1 MSTTLSPPTKLG
13 YGTWQYTWTG
23 TAPFRVFN
31 YQTYAYVLKDSADTA
46 IVVTST
52 NDIEPP
58 AIEVFDSTETADPQG
73 VTYPAQ
79 LVLQWRGYKYAASY
93 RIEKETA
100 PSTYTEVQNYFED
113 GRGYYVFTAGIQ
125 SDDVV
130 EASYRVVTIDKSG
143 EEIDTDSAAYVI
155 RNPSPPLLTYTYS
168 AGTGLL
174 TVAAA

>member
-1 MSTTLSPPTKLG
+1 MAATLSPPTKLG
-13 YGTWQYTWTG
+13 YGTWLYTFTG
-23 TAPFRVFN
+23 IGPFRGFN
-31 YQTYAYVLKDSADTA
+31 YQTYSYMFKDSTDTSV
-46 IVVTST
+46 VVTST

-113 GRGYYVFTAGIQ
+113 GRGYYVYTAGIQ
-125 SDDVV
+125 SDDVA

-155 RNPSPPLLTYTYS
+155 RNPSPPSLTYTYS